1 MYSTIKD
8 VISSGSF
15 KLAEIQYRVKKLY
28 IWGDLTEE
36 QADELIAMA
45 QEKASAASERPEV
58 LTMLRNLDARIK
70 VIEKKLSA
78 QEDTSSGESQEYET
92 WVAWDG
98 ISNKYQKD
106 AIVRHGDKLWQ
117 SVFNG
122 QNVWE
127 PGAVGTENMW
137 VEYTPETEEATEN
150 V

>member
-15 KLAEIQYRVKKLY
+15 KLAEIQQRVKKLY

-36 QADELIAMA
+36 QADELIKMA
-45 QEKASAASERPEV
+45 QEKASAAYERPEV
-58 LTMLRNLDARIK
+58 MTILRNLDARIK

-78 QEDTSSGESQEYET
+78 QENVPSGEPREYET

-98 ISNKYQKD
+98 ISNKYQKG
-106 AIVRHGDKLWQ
+106 VVVSHGDKLWQ

-137 VEYTPETEEATEN
+137 VEYTPETEEVAED